1 MSKKLSTKGIDVTW
15 NYDFQKKL
23 RDGFS
28 NKEWADATQNV
39 IDLSIIGGM
48 NRGVSPVNKFKNFE
62 KYKSPSK
69 YPGKLKPSNKANLY
83 VDGTL
88 YGAYKSKPGKDHMS
102 ITMGV
107 HGDESLEIKTI
118 AKANNEGTV
127 TKDGK
132 QGIPA
137 RRFIPLKGESY
148 KNAIV
153 LEIRKLFAMMLDK
166 AINKKG
172 N

>member
-1 MSKKLSTKGIDVTW
+1 MKKYTSKNIDVTW

-23 RDGFS
+23 RDNFS
-28 NKEWADATQNV
+28 NEEWAKAVDGGV
-39 IDLSIIGGM
+39 IISILTGM
-48 NRGVSPVNKFKNFE
+48 NRGVSPVDKFKNFA
-62 KYKSPSK
+62 KYKNPEK
-69 YPGKLKPSNKANLY
+69 YPGRLKPSNKPNLNNEG
-83 VDGTL
+83 VL
-88 YGAYKSKPGKDHMS
+88 YGAYKCKPGNELMS
-102 ITMGV
+102 ITLGV
-107 HGDESLEIKTI
+107 HENESKEIKII

-153 LEIRKLFAMMLDK
+153 LEIRKLFASILSK

-172 N
+172 